1 MTAIAATAEI
11 RPATPDEMPRLA
23 QVVSLSLAMPAQQF
37 AALRPEWTLCA
48 FEDDQ
53 LATAYAAWPFTMRMN
68 GAAMKVAGVTT
79 VSTHP
84 TFRRRGNLRAIME
97 TDFRRRHEQ
106 GEPLAALYASL
117 AAIYQRYGY
126 AIVTTHHSYTVE
138 PRCLQFSRPAEIS
151 GQLRE
156 SSPAELPTLI
166 DVYRRFRE
174 QRTAY
179 LHRGAAMWQ
188 VSALGPPAEGETL
201 SVVLYEEHGAPQGY
215 VVYVT
220 GQGPADGNRPSQRLH
235 VRDLC
240 WLNPAAYRACWEHL
254 GRFDLVREIAW
265 PNVPADDPLPH
276 LLLEPRM
283 LHAGS
288 RDGILARII
297 DLDRAFAGRGYQHA
311 GRLTFAAT
319 DAICPWNEG
328 TWTLETDG
336 TETQVN
342 RGGVSPAFT
351 APIDTLSML
360 LFGQLSAS
368 EAWRMGRLECS
379 DAAGLADADRLLSTT
394 YRPFCADHF

>member
-1 MTAIAATAEI
+1 MPATTATTEI

-23 QVVSLSLAMPAQQF
+23 QVVSLSLALPAQQF

-48 FEDDQ
+48 FENDQ

-68 GAAMKVAGVTT
+68 GKPMKVAGVTT

-84 TFRRRGNLRAIME
+84 THRRRGNLRAIME

-106 GEPLAALYASL
+106 GEPVAALYASL

-126 AIVTTHHSYTVE
+126 AIVTTHHSYAIE
-138 PRCLQFSRPAEIS
+138 PRYLQFTRPSEIP
-151 GQLRE
+151 GELRE

-188 VSALGPPAEGETL
+188 VSALGPPAEGETV
-201 SVVLYEEHGAPQGY
+201 SVVLYEERGVPQGY
-215 VVYVT
+215 VVYAT
-220 GQGPADGNRPSQRLH
+220 AQGPADGNRPSQRLQL
-235 VRDLC
+235 RDLC

-254 GRFDLVREIAW
+254 SRFDLVRQISW

-283 LHAGS
+283 LHAAS

-297 DLDRAFAGRGYQHA
+297 DIDRAFAGRGYQHS
-311 GRLTFAAT
+311 GRLSFAAT
-319 DAICPWNEG
+319 DSLCPWNEG
-328 TWTLETDG
+328 TWTLEVDG
-336 TETQVN
+336 ADASVR
-342 RGGVSPAFT
+342 RGGGTALFS

-360 LFGQLSAS
+360 LFGQLSAT
-368 EAWRMGRLECS
+368 EAWRMGRLDCPDP
-379 DAAGLADADRLLSTT
+379 DALAGADRLLSTA